1 MNSDGFDKLQ
11 VAVVDVVYVMIKPAP
26 SLSGAALLMN
36 CVSHNAY
43 LKLAWI
49 MNYCCCCCGVDIV
62 TLKMQSSSV
71 VLPNFE

>member
-11 VAVVDVVYVMIKPAP
+11 VVVYVMIKPAP

-36 CVSHNAY
+36 CVSHNSY

-49 MNYCCCCCGVDIV
+49 MNCYCCCGVDIV
-62 TLKMQSSSV
+62 TLKMQSSNV